1 MMDMHMI
8 EQRSSEWF
16 ALRCGKATASRVAD
30 IVSRT
35 KTGWGASRA
44 SYAAQLLAERM
55 TGVVEDGHSSA
66 AMQWGCHTEGE
77 ARDAYRLMA
86 DADVEEVGFVN
97 HPTITMSGASPDGL
111 VGDDG
116 LIEIKCP
123 NTSTHISSL
132 LAAKIP
138 TKYQVQIQWQL
149 ACTGRAWC
157 DFVSYDPRLPDAMR
171 LFVRRILRDDATIVE
186 LEEQVRS
193 FLGEIDE
200 TIEAIRMLYD
210 VDWVEGQ
217 RSAGLISG

>member
-1 MMDMHMI
+1 MMAVMI
-8 EQRSSEWF
+8 EQRSREWF
-16 ALRCGKATASRVAD
+16 ALRCGKATASRIAD

-44 SYAAQLLAERM
+44 SYAAQLVAERM
-55 TGVVEDGHSSA
+55 TGVVEDGPTSA
-66 AMQWGCHTEGE
+66 AMQWGCNTEAE

-86 DADVEEVGFVN
+86 DADVDEVGFVN
-97 HPTITMSGASPDGL
+97 HPTIVMSGASPDGL
-111 VGDDG
+111 VGTEG

-123 NTSTHISSL
+123 NTATHISTL

-171 LFVRRILRDDATIVE
+171 LFVRRIPRDDAAIAE
-186 LEEQVRS
+186 LEAQVRA
-193 FLGEIDE
+193 FLAEIDE
-200 TIEAIRMLYD
+200 TIEAICMLYD
-210 VDWVEGQ
+210 GDWVSA
-217 RSAGLISG
+217 RSAEEELVG